1 MILELEELNFSNV
14 KVREALTKCNNSIC
28 GESQFLVQI
37 FAFTLK
43 VSLKHYQEDWI
54 ILGMHLIA
62 FNLKF
67 NAARQSIAASTINS
81 YLRVREIEKCRVR
94 IENETE
100 DFSVLPILA
109 ATCTRDNELLLAP
122 TANQLQMH
130 HRKALQAISSKA

>member
-14 KVREALTKCNNSIC
+14 KVREALAKCNNSIC

-43 VSLKHYQEDWI
+43 VSLKHYQYDWI

-67 NAARQSIAASTINS
+67 NAAR
-81 YLRVREIEKCRVR
+81 
-94 IENETE
+94 
-100 DFSVLPILA
+100 
-109 ATCTRDNELLLAP
+109 
-122 TANQLQMH
+122 
-130 HRKALQAISSKA
+130 